1 MSLIP
6 ITFKADGGE
15 TFAKKGKVRAEDLS
29 ALFAFSLSNKTGV
42 LNLLG
47 KCNQYNVMISSGVA
61 NISLHSGYV
70 SICGRLIYVD
80 EATTVQITLPASGSI
95 SGSFGIKVNL
105 ANSGDAE
112 VEWYAKDRTNG
123 LIQEDLN
130 ENPASGVYEFELY
143 QYNATNNNFT
153 FTQKTATEISTAYDM
168 LETLKQDVEALKTT
182 GAAQGAV
189 YPAYSNGSLAT
200 ENGTILARLDSM
212 GFKQG
217 SVSTSQAVVSTTQNS
232 ITRKGDYAILN
243 LELQASGLN
252 ALNHQGVGTL
262 PNNFK
267 PKTATTV
274 YAIGNKPKDGTQYGY
289 FELKLEGS
297 TISLV
302 NAVGFYE
309 DGYPIGLKL
318 VNCGYEV
325 Q

>member
-42 LNLLG
+42 LNVLG

-112 VEWYAKDRTNG
+112 VEWYAKDRTEG

-153 FTQKTATEISTAYDM
+153 FVRKTATEISTAYDM
-168 LETLKQDVEALKTT
+168 LETLKQEVEALKTT

-200 ENGTILARLDSM
+200 ENGTILARLDSL

-217 SVSTSQAVVSTTQNS
+217 NVTINASNSGITQNTVTKQGKIALINIEILTQATNIITGVIATVPSAFKAKTTQYLIGYFGFGAGDGGSVMLKIEGTS
-232 ITRKGDYAILN
+232 ISVDRIYTDESTI
-243 LELQASGLN
+243 
-252 ALNHQGVGTL
+252 QGVKKFG
-262 PNNFK
+262 
-267 PKTATTV
+267 V
-274 YAIGNKPKDGTQYGY
+274 
-289 FELKLEGS
+289 
-297 TISLV
+297 V
-302 NAVGFYE
+302 NGA
-309 DGYPIGLKL
+309 
-318 VNCGYEV
+318 YEV
-325 Q
+325 E